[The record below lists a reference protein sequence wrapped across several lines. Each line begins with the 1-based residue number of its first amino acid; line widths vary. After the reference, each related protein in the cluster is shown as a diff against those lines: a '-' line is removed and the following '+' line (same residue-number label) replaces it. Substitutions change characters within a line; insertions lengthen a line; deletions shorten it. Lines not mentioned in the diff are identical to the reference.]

1 MSKQWKNTEI
11 DGQVETINLQEP
23 TLEVKTD
30 LQINFYIKL
39 KINLKIK
46 YLSIIWLRHLAHDPF
61 VVTLLAALVEVVSRV
76 VWIDVCAELI
86 CRWMSFEYILNLF
99 DNFLLPYMSIS

>member
-30 LQINFYIKL
+30 LQINFYI
-39 KINLKIK
+39 
-46 YLSIIWLRHLAHDPF
+46 
-61 VVTLLAALVEVVSRV
+61 
-76 VWIDVCAELI
+76 
-86 CRWMSFEYILNLF
+86 
-99 DNFLLPYMSIS
+99 